1 MAVNHAVSF
10 SMACD
15 DPRFMIP
22 AARTA
27 HFDLQHA
34 KKGAARRHP
43 CHKHQ
48 FDISASTQQHL
59 LSVQHLSACSTSTA
73 SHLKIARIVP
83 ALRQGIKNNPLDPVQ
98 KHPASPA
105 SPPLQPGSCV
115 FGLISRQ
122 RNDRHSAARTAYQS
136 GEDTIDYLCGCE
148 KLHQR
153 SRGGG
158 KSPQEW

>member
-1 MAVNHAVSF
+1 LTNNDIMAVNHAVSF

-15 DPRFMIP
+15 NSRFMIP

-27 HFDLQHA
+27 HFDLKHA

-73 SHLKIARIVP
+73 FTFENRTHCPGPSPGDQKQSSGPSTKTSSITRLS
-83 ALRQGIKNNPLDPVQ
+83 AL
-98 KHPASPA
+98 
-105 SPPLQPGSCV
+105 
-115 FGLISRQ
+115 
-122 RNDRHSAARTAYQS
+122 AAR
-136 GEDTIDYLCGCE
+136 
-148 KLHQR
+148 KLPVRPHFSATKR
-153 SRGGG
+153 SALGRPY
-158 KSPQEW
+158 SVSER